1 MRQVPEACTLLE
13 ATPFVKKVQPAYD
26 QDSWEPF
33 ILRLLGVLRTAD
45 KANWHH
51 RMTARAAHVI
61 YDGSEGDVPAAVGAK
76 HELTQQIF
84 TKTMNVQ
91 VWKPEFERYLGEPL
105 LLA

>member
-1 MRQVPEACTLLE
+1 MLQVSEASNVLE
-13 ATPFVKKVQPAYD
+13 VTPFVKKVQPAYD

-33 ILRLLGVLRTAD
+33 VLRLLNVLRTAD

-61 YDGSEGDVPAAVGAK
+61 YDGSEADLPAAVGAR

-84 TKTMNVQ
+84 TKTMSVQ